1 MKLSGSFASNLRSAA
16 SILARRV
23 TFSLVFLGVALVLV
37 EATTGTLFAFE
48 STGSLVTARSG
59 HTATLLPNGKVLVV
73 GGYGSNGAPL
83 ASAELYDPAKGT
95 WATTGSLAAARF
107 HHTATLLPNGK
118 VLVVGGYG
126 GSTSGNLASA
136 EVYDPAS
143 GNWAVTGSLAAAREY
158 HTATLL
164 PNGKVLVVGGS
175 GFYLASAEL
184 YDQATGNWIATG
196 SLKTGRSLHTAT
208 LLSNGTVLVAGG
220 FGGSGYLASAEVYDP
235 ASGNWT
241 ATGDAATPRDGHTAT
256 LLSNGTVLVVGGN
269 GPNGSPATA
278 ELYDP
283 TTGNWATTDNP
294 GSTRL
299 GHTATVL
306 ANGKVLVA
314 GGSAA
319 NLLYDPASA
328 RWATAG
334 SLVTPRVYHTATLLP
349 NGKVLLA
356 GGDNGGTAELYDP
369 AAPTST
375 PTPTPTA
382 TPTPTPAPARSLNI
396 GTRSRVQTGDNAM
409 IGGFIVTGNVSKK
422 VIVRALGP
430 SLTKSG
436 LSDVLADPVLELRG
450 PDGSLILANDNWRDN
465 PDQALLIQ
473 ASGIPPQDNLESAIV
488 ATLPPAG
495 YTAIV
500 TGKSGGTGLG
510 VVEVYDLEQNS
521 DSKLAN
527 ISTRAVAGT
536 GENVMIGGFILGGT
550 SGTPRI
556 FVRALGPS
564 LSRLGIANTLSD
576 PTLELRDGN
585 GGLIASDDNWNDNPA
600 QAAQIS
606 AAGMQPQNDSEAV
619 IAITPS
625 PGTYTAI
632 VAGKAQ
638 GTGVGLVEIYN
649 LQ

>member
-23 TFSLVFLGVALVLV
+23 TFSLLVLGVALVLV

-59 HTATLLPNGKVLVV
+59 HTATLLPNNKVLVV
-73 GGYGSNGAPL
+73 GGYRSGAPL
-83 ASAELYDPAKGT
+83 ASAELYDPATGI

-126 GSTSGNLASA
+126 GSTFSNLASA
-136 EVYDPAS
+136 EVYDPATGS
-143 GNWAVTGSLAAAREY
+143 WAVTGSLAAAREY

-175 GFYLASAEL
+175 GAYLASAEL
-184 YDQATGNWIATG
+184 YDLATGNWIPTG

-208 LLSNGTVLVAGG
+208 LLSNGKVLVAGG
-220 FGGSGYLASAEVYDP
+220 YGGSGYLVSAEVYDP

-256 LLSNGTVLVVGGN
+256 LLSNGKVLVVGGN
-269 GPNGSPATA
+269 GPTGSPATA

-283 TTGNWATTDNP
+283 TSGNWATTDNP
-294 GSTRL
+294 GSTRY

-306 ANGKVLVA
+306 NNGKVLVA
-314 GGSAA
+314 GGSAPA
-319 NLLYDPASA
+319 DLLYDPASE
-328 RWATAG
+328 RWATTRSPA
-334 SLVTPRVYHTATLLP
+334 TPRIYHTATLLS

-369 AAPTST
+369 SAPI

-382 TPTPTPAPARSLNI
+382 TPPPTPAPARSLNI
-396 GTRSRVQTGDNAM
+396 ATRTRVQTGDNAM

-422 VIVRALGP
+422 VIVRAVGP

-450 PDGSLILANDNWRDN
+450 PNGSLILANDNWRDN

-473 ASGIPPQDNLESAIV
+473 ASGIPPQNDLESAIV

-510 VVEVYDLEQNS
+510 VVEVYDLEKNN

-527 ISTRAVAGT
+527 ISTRAVVGT

-564 LSRLGIANTLSD
+564 LSRFGIANTLSD

-585 GGLIASDDNWNDNPA
+585 GGLIAFDDNWNDNPA

-606 AAGMQPQNDSEAV
+606 AAGMQPQNDLEAV
-619 IAITPS
+619 IAMTPS

-632 VAGKAQ
+632 VAGKTQ

>member
-1 MKLSGSFASNLRSAA
+1 MKLSGSFASNLLSAA

-23 TFSLVFLGVALVLV
+23 TFSLLFLGVALVLV

-73 GGYGSNGAPL
+73 GGYGSIGAPL
-83 ASAELYDPAKGT
+83 ASAEVYDPATGT
-95 WATTGSLAAARF
+95 WVTTGSLAAARF

-118 VLVVGGYG
+118 VLVAGGYG
-126 GSTSGNLASA
+126 GSTSGNLANA
-136 EVYDPAS
+136 ELYDPAS
-143 GNWAVTGSLAAAREY
+143 GSWAVTGSLAAAREY

-175 GFYLASAEL
+175 SFDRASAEL
-184 YDQATGNWIATG
+184 YDLATGKWIATG
-196 SLKTGRSLHTAT
+196 SLKTGRALHTAT
-208 LLSNGTVLVAGG
+208 LLPNGKVLVAGG
-220 FGGSGYLASAEVYDP
+220 YGGSPSGYLVSAEVYDP

-256 LLSNGTVLVVGGN
+256 LLSNGKVLVVGGN
-269 GPNGSPATA
+269 GPNGDPATA

-283 TTGNWATTDNP
+283 TNGNWAATDNP

-314 GGSAA
+314 GGNAA

-328 RWATAG
+328 RWATTG
-334 SLVTPRVYHTATLLP
+334 SLAAPRVYHTGTLLA

-369 AAPTST
+369 SAP
-375 PTPTPTA
+375 
-382 TPTPTPAPARSLNI
+382 TPTPTPARSLNI
-396 GTRSRVQTGDNAM
+396 ATRTRVQTGDNVM
-409 IGGFIVTGNVSKK
+409 IGGFIVTGNVSKR
-422 VIVRALGP
+422 VIVRAIGP

-436 LSDVLADPVLELRG
+436 LTEVLADPVLELRG
-450 PDGSLILANDNWRDN
+450 PNGSLILANDNWRDN

-473 ASGIPPQDNLESAIV
+473 ASGLPPQDDLESAIV
-488 ATLPPAG
+488 ATLAPAG

-500 TGKSGGTGLG
+500 SGKSGGTGLG
-510 VVEVYDLEQNS
+510 LVEVYDLEQS
-521 DSKLAN
+521 TDSKLAN
-527 ISTRAVAGT
+527 LSTRAVVGT
-536 GENVMIGGFILGGT
+536 GDNVMIGGFILGGT

-556 FVRALGPS
+556 FVRGLGPS
-564 LSRLGIANTLSD
+564 LSRFGIANPLAD
-576 PTLELRDGN
+576 PTLELRDQN
-585 GGLIASDDNWNDNPA
+585 GALIAFDDNWNDNPA
-600 QAAQIS
+600 QAAQIT
-606 AAGMQPQNDSEAV
+606 AAGMQPQNDLEAV
-619 IAITPS
+619 IAITPP

-632 VAGKAQ
+632 VVGKSG